1 MKRFF
6 DLTLLTLS
14 LPIWLS
20 VIAIFYLVNILIE
33 GFPGFYKSERYIG
46 NNKFIKIIKFRVMK
60 KNIDKTLNRTSIT
73 DDSQIFL
80 NLPQDSSIYTNFGL
94 IIEKFGITELPQFLS
109 VLKGDMSIV
118 GSRPLPYDVYK
129 ALQDNFPDLAVKR
142 FKVGAGIAGL
152 PQLIGREL
160 LTDIDRLNLEVAY
173 AEWTNKKYNFMV
185 DLKIIFFKILF
196 VLNLRK
202 KMNVEQALSLLQ

>member
-129 ALQDNFPDLAVKR
+129 ALQDDFPDLAVKR

-185 DLKIIFFKILF
+185 DLKIIFFTILF

>member
-185 DLKIIFFKILF
+185 DLKIIFFTILF

>member
-46 NNKFIKIIKFRVMK
+46 NNKFIKVIKFRVMK

-73 DDSQIFL
+73 DDSQVFL
-80 NLPQDSSIYTNFGL
+80 NLPQDSSIYT
-94 IIEKFGITELPQFLS
+94 K
-109 VLKGDMSIV
+109 
-118 GSRPLPYDVYK
+118 
-129 ALQDNFPDLAVKR
+129 LA
-142 FKVGAGIAGL
+142 
-152 PQLIGREL
+152 
-160 LTDIDRLNLEVAY
+160 
-173 AEWTNKKYNFMV
+173 
-185 DLKIIFFKILF
+185 
-196 VLNLRK
+196 
-202 KMNVEQALSLLQ
+202 